1 MKFKFNSYDPYDLD
15 VGNYH
20 AQFTLV
26 TEPAANLKC
35 DAPLRLTLEVL
46 YPLPD
51 KLPRRV
57 GKT

>member
-46 YPLPD
+46 YPL
-51 KLPRRV
+51 
-57 GKT
+57 